1 MWVTENLAI
10 KVKDIVKERDL
21 APNYRHW
28 KGKQHGAS
36 NLASSAHHHLSPT
49 ALHHSMVKS

>member
-1 MWVTENLAI
+1 MRVTENLAI

-36 NLASSAHHHLSPT
+36 NLESSTHHHLSPT